1 MISRIISNVIRFRL
15 VVLILVLAGVAASVY
30 TIRIAPLDAIPDI
43 SDPQIVIY
51 AKWPRS
57 PQLLEAQVTEPLI
70 SALTGSSDIQSI
82 RSTSHM
88 GYSFIYVIL
97 NNGAQRARAQQ
108 LVLDRINTIRPQLPS
123 DAVITLGPNASSI
136 GWIYQYAIV
145 DRESSH
151 DIRELRLMNESQIKP
166 ALQSVP
172 GVAEVAS
179 VGGLEKQYQLKIF
192 PPLLVNAGIPL
203 KQVIAALQDV
213 FQEAGGRMI
222 EVTNRDYQLRGAIDS
237 KDIDKLEYLVLGRN
251 KEGKPVCLRD
261 IGYIQIGYDQRRST
275 VDLDGS
281 GEVVGGIVIMEQDQ
295 NVLAIT
301 RALDR
306 KLKEVT
312 ASLPAGV
319 EIIPTYDRSA
329 WIWATLKEFFATL
342 ISELVIVSLV
352 TILFLRR
359 LRAAAGPIVILLLSV
374 LFTVLP
380 MTAFDQTINLFSLAG
395 LCIAIGA
402 IDDATIVIVEN
413 CTAELSR
420 HRNLSSSERRD
431 LIVRAITA
439 VAQPLLFSL
448 LIILAS
454 FVPVFFLEQREARL
468 FDPLAFTKTF
478 AMAFSTLLTLLLLPI
493 VILWIFR
500 KHTDVIAHEG
510 GRGRLVRLLQKNVR
524 RYKYAFTAGAALFL
538 VASVV
543 LARRFAGDFTEQ
555 IEQFALVVTAAMLIW
570 IFQRQRLPVED
581 FGESRAVARYRSAL
595 RLMIKHRYAFTGAG
609 LIAVIAAAFLLTGI
623 GKDFL
628 PETDEGSILYMP
640 STLPGLPN
648 REAGWVLQQ
657 MDKKLKQFPEVERV
671 FGKIGR
677 ADTSTDPAPLTMIE
691 TTVLLRPKSRWR
703 NGMTKDKLVA
713 EMDNALQTIGYVNT
727 WVQPIRARV
736 MMQSTGI
743 QTPVGIKVRGP
754 EISQLEDISQQI
766 ETMLR
771 DFPGTKSVIAERI
784 SEGYYVDVQND
795 LERMAEHGVT
805 VDEAMMTVRY
815 AIGGDNVVGV
825 KDANNVVTPLN
836 VQYSPEYTDTLEKVK
851 GTPVVTADG
860 RAVPLSDVATVAVR
874 KMPEMLRNDDGH
886 LSGYVYVDLQNITP
900 SDYVEKAREF
910 LAKNLTLPPGYSIEW
925 TGVYKYTEEARAR
938 MRVIIPVTLVI
949 IFGLLVVAFRSISES
964 ILTMMSVPFAM
975 VGGVFLQRALGYP
988 MTTAVII
995 GYISLFAV
1003 AVQTGVLMVAFIRE
1017 ALARRTEDQSFIDAV
1032 IDGSVNRLRPKLMT
1046 VATIVLSLSLIP
1058 FSTGPGM
1065 EIMKPIAAPS
1075 IGGMVSSTIHV
1086 LFMTPCLFVIIEDL
1100 REWRNR
1106 RSLKKTA

>member
-555 IEQFALVVTAAMLIW
+555 MEQFALVVTAAMLIW

-703 NGMTKDKLVA
+703 NGMTKDKLVG

-938 MRVIIPVTLVI
+938 MRVIIPITLVI